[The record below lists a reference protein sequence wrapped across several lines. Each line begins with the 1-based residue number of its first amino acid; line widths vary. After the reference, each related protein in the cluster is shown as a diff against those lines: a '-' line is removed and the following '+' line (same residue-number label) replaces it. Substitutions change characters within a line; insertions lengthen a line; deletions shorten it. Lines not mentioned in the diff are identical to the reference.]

1 MKTISSDYIKEI
13 KEQIR
18 VINNSLKRVQE
29 AEKIQ
34 DSAVNT
40 SEYDRATNE
49 AIDASADVMMALE
62 EAVRLA
68 SAMGCATGL
77 YKYNQIHKIVEIDLD
92 NETFEFDNA
101 FVVVKIVKRN
111 SCAPNECQIS
121 VKPKDGSR
129 EVVITD
135 YVTFE
140 SNKQIAWQAYKQ
152 VMK

>member
-18 VINNSLKRVQE
+18 VINESLKRVQE
-29 AEKIQ
+29 AEKVQ

-40 SEYDRATNE
+40 REYDKAKKE
-49 AIDASADVMMALE
+49 AIDASANVMAALE

-77 YKYNQIHKIVEIDLD
+77 YKYNQIHKIEEIDLN
-92 NETFEFDNA
+92 NETFEFDSA
-101 FVVVKIVKRN
+101 FVTVKIIKRN
-111 SCAPNECQIS
+111 SCTPNECQIS
-121 VKPKDGSR
+121 VKPKDGSK
-129 EVVITD
+129 EIIVTD

-140 SNKQIAWQAYKQ
+140 SNKQIVWQTYKQ